1 MRHSSSIPKLVLI
14 ETEKILESLEGAI
27 DEAVAVVPDTNIY
40 SPPLHFEKTTNGC
53 QPTAQ
58 ESVLAIMA
66 READSND
73 YRFNPRP
80 IVRAYSEYLRGL
92 IELLSS
98 PKVITTDAVLVELQ
112 AKASYFLSFEHIQ
125 KRRSHFSVHLG
136 TAQRSVASMIRCW
149 GAAINQYV
157 SRQNPYPTGKKDGD
171 SSIRKAVSDMS
182 AGQSILVLSN
192 DWRLSRS
199 YAPGTDVRQIGLDYQ
214 NNSVKQLHPVI
225 S

>member
-1 MRHSSSIPKLVLI
+1 MKHSGSIPQLVLI
-14 ETEKILESLEGAI
+14 ETEKMLESLEGVV
-27 DEAVAVVPDTNIY
+27 DEADVVVPDTNIY
-40 SPPLHFEKTTNGC
+40 SPPLHFEKNGYE
-53 QPTAQ
+53 PTAQ

-80 IVRAYSEYLRGL
+80 IVRVYTEYLRGL

-125 KRRSHFSVHLG
+125 KRRNHFSVHLG
-136 TAQRSVASMIRCW
+136 AAQRSVASMIRCW

-171 SSIRKAVSDMS
+171 SSIRKVVSDMS

-199 YAPGTDVRQIGLDYQ
+199 YAHCADVRQIGLDYQ